1 MIPRETINQIIEA
14 AHIEDVVSEFVTL
27 KKRGS
32 NLIGVCPFHK
42 EKTPSFNVNPAR
54 NIFKCFGCGKA
65 GDSVRFIMEHEHYSY
80 PEALRYLAKKYGIK
94 IEEREQ
100 TPEELAAQN
109 ERERMFNIN
118 SFAQKYF
125 SDSMMNTDE
134 GQSVGL
140 AYFRERGFRDAIINR
155 FQLGYCPNNG
165 SAFTEFA
172 TKNGYDKDLLIKVG
186 LTGSYENR
194 LYDRYQGR
202 VIFPIHNLTGKV
214 IGFGGRIL
222 TSEKTKAKYVNSPES
237 EIYNKSQTLY
247 GIFFARNEISRLDN
261 CILVEGYADVLSMHQ
276 AGIENVVASSG
287 TSLTT
292 EQIRMISRYTKN
304 VTMLYDGDA
313 AGIHA
318 ALRGTNMILEEGMNV
333 RIVVLPPEHDP
344 DSFVQSNPIEYVT
357 KYLTDNAKDF
367 ISFKTN
373 LLLKDAKNDPIKK
386 AAVIKD
392 IVETISVIP
401 DPIYRAT
408 YIKECSRTLEV
419 AEQTLMNELNKIL
432 RAKYRK
438 QLGMDPSQDQSY
450 NSYESSQPYSSYPS
464 QQQPPVEQES
474 LPIGFYQE
482 QELVKLLLTHGSETL
497 DIEEKDE
504 NGELLRDEHN
514 KIVTYTTSIASL
526 IIDDLKNDG
535 LLFRDPTHKKV
546 FDAFDRGL
554 DTGVLPTTQEF
565 ISSEDD
571 EVAKLAADLLST
583 QYRLDDWKRHRIVV
597 KTESDVLKKTVIMS
611 ILRFKD
617 MVIDDR
623 RTTLVKELQATT
635 DPDEQLILLK
645 KKKHLDDIRNRIN
658 RDLGIVITK

>member
-1 MIPRETINQIIEA
+1 MIPRETINQIIETA
-14 AHIEDVVSEFVTL
+14 RIEDVVGEFVTL
-27 KKRGS
+27 RKRGS
-32 NLIGVCPFHK
+32 NLIGICPFHK

-65 GDSVRFIMEHEHYSY
+65 GDAVRFIMEHEHYSY

-100 TPEELAAQN
+100 SPEELAAQN

-118 SFAQKYF
+118 SFAQEYF
-125 SDSMMNTDE
+125 SNIMMTSDE

-140 AYFRERGFRDAIINR
+140 AYFHERGFRDAIINR
-155 FQLGYCPNNG
+155 FQLGYCPNSG
-165 SAFTEFA
+165 SAFTDYA
-172 TKNGYDKDLLIKVG
+172 IQHGYDKDLLIKVG

-194 LYDRYQGR
+194 TYDRYQGR

-222 TSEKTKAKYVNSPES
+222 TKEKTKAKYVNSPES

-304 VTMLYDGDA
+304 ITMLYDGDA

-333 RIVVLPPEHDP
+333 RIVVLPPEDDP
-344 DSFVQSNPIEYVT
+344 DSFVQNNPIEVVT
-357 KYLTDNAKDF
+357 KYLADNAKDF
-367 ISFKTN
+367 IGFKTN
-373 LLLKDAKNDPIKK
+373 LLLKDAQNDPIKR
-386 AAVIKD
+386 ASVIKD
-392 IVETISVIP
+392 IVETIAVIP

-408 YIKECSRTLEV
+408 YIKECSRTLEMP
-419 AEQTLMNELNKIL
+419 EQTLTNEVNKIL

-438 QLGMDPSQDQSY
+438 QLGLDPKQDSQLTYQEY
-450 NSYESSQPYSSYPS
+450 QTYQPQQQVEPESST
-464 QQQPPVEQES
+464 
-474 LPIGFYQE
+474 PIGFFQE
-482 QELVKLLLTHGSETL
+482 QELVKLLLSHGSENIEL
-497 DIEEKDE
+497 EEKDE
-504 NGELLRDEHN
+504 DGKVIN
-514 KIVTYTTSIASL
+514 TYITTIASA
-526 IIDDLKNDG
+526 IVDDLKNDG
-535 LLFRDPTHKKV
+535 LLFRDETHKKI

-554 DTGVLPTTQEF
+554 DTGILPTAHDFT
-565 ISSEDD
+565 SSENQD
-571 EVAKLAADLLST
+571 VAVLAADLLST
-583 QYRLDDWKRHRIVV
+583 QYKLDDWQRHRIVV
-597 KTESDVLKKTVIMS
+597 KTEDDVLKKTVLSS

-617 MVIDDR
+617 MVIEDR
-623 RTTLVKELQATT
+623 RAAVVKELQSCT
-635 DPDEQLILLK
+635 DPDDQLILLQK
-645 KKKHLDDIRNRIN
+645 KKKLDDIRLKIN
-658 RDLGIVITK
+658 HDLGIVITK

>member
-1 MIPRETINQIIEA
+1 MIPRETIAQILEA

-100 TPEELAAQN
+100 TPEEMAAQN

-125 SDSMMNTDE
+125 SETMLNTDE

-155 FQLGYCPNNG
+155 FQLGYCPNSGN
-165 SAFTEFA
+165 AFTEFA

-318 ALRGTNMILEEGMNV
+318 ALRGTNMVLEEGMNV

-344 DSFVQSNPIEYVT
+344 DSFVQQYPIEYVT
-357 KYLTDNAKDF
+357 KYLADNAKDF

-386 AAVIKD
+386 ASVIKD

-419 AEQTLMNELNKIL
+419 AEQTLMNELNKLL

-438 QLGMDPSQDQSY
+438 QLGLDSNQDSSY
-450 NSYESSQPYSSYPS
+450 QPYSSSSPYSSYES
-464 QQQPPVEQES
+464 QSQVEPQS
-474 LPIGFYQE
+474 STPLGFYQE

-497 DIEEKDE
+497 DIEGKDDDG
-504 NGELLRDEHN
+504 NDV
-514 KIVTYTTSIASL
+514 IYTTTIASL
-526 IIDDLKNDG
+526 IVDDLKNDG

-546 FDAFDRGL
+546 FDAFDHGL
-554 DTGVLPTTQEF
+554 DTGILPTTQEF

-571 EVAKLAADLLST
+571 DVARLAADLLST
-583 QYRLDDWKRHRIVV
+583 QYRLDDWHRHRIVV
-597 KTESDVLKKTVIMS
+597 KTESDVLKKTVLMS
-611 ILRFKD
+611 ILRYKD
-617 MVIDDR
+617 MVIEDR
-623 RTTLVKELQATT
+623 RTAIVKELQSCT
-635 DPDEQLILLK
+635 DPDDQLILLK
-645 KKKHLDDIRNRIN
+645 KKKHLDDIRHRIN

>member
-1 MIPRETINQIIEA
+1 MIPRETINQIMETA
-14 AHIEDVVSEFVTL
+14 RIEDVVSEFVTL

-65 GDSVRFIMEHEHYSY
+65 GDSVRFIMEHEHYSFQ
-80 PEALRYLAKKYGIK
+80 EALRYLAKKYGIK

-125 SDSMMNTDE
+125 SDTMMGTDE

-140 AYFRERGFRDAIINR
+140 AYFHERGFRDAIINK
-155 FQLGYCPNNG
+155 FQLGYCPNSG
-165 SAFTEFA
+165 HAFTEFA
-172 TKNGYDKDLLIKVG
+172 TKNGYDKDLLVKVG
-186 LTGSYENR
+186 LTGSYEDR

-333 RIVVLPPEHDP
+333 RIVVLPPEDDP
-344 DSFVQSNPIEYVT
+344 DSFVQNNPIEVVT
-357 KYLTDNAKDF
+357 KYLEDNAKDF
-367 ISFKTN
+367 IGFKTN
-373 LLLKDAKNDPIKK
+373 LLLKDAQNDPIKR
-386 AAVIKD
+386 ATVIKD

-408 YIKECSRTLEV
+408 YIKECSRTLEMP
-419 AEQTLMNELNKIL
+419 EQTLTNEVNKIL

-438 QLGMDPSQDQSY
+438 QLGLDPKQDAQLSY
-450 NSYESSQPYSSYPS
+450 QEYQTYQP
-464 QQQPPVEQES
+464 QQQQIEPKETTPV
-474 LPIGFYQE
+474 GFFQE
-482 QELVKLLLTHGSETL
+482 QELVKLLLTHGGET
-497 DIEEKDE
+497 IEMDGY
-504 NGELLRDEHN
+504 N
-514 KIVTYTTSIASL
+514 TPIASL

-535 LLFRDPTHKKV
+535 LLFRDPTHKKI

-554 DTGVLPTTQEF
+554 DTGTLPTAQDFT
-565 ISSEDD
+565 SSEDED
-571 EVAKLAADLLST
+571 VAVLAANLLSS
-583 QYRLDDWKRHRIVV
+583 QYKLDDWKRHRIVV
-597 KTESDVLKKTVIMS
+597 KTEDDVLKKTVIMS

-617 MVIDDR
+617 MVIEDR
-623 RTTLVKELQATT
+623 RTAVVKELQETS
-635 DPDEQLILLK
+635 DPDDQLILLQK
-645 KKKHLDDIRNRIN
+645 KKKLDDIRTRIN

>member
-1 MIPRETINQIIEA
+1 MIPRETINQIIETA
-14 AHIEDVVSEFVTL
+14 RIEDVVGEFVTL
-27 KKRGS
+27 RKRGS
-32 NLIGVCPFHK
+32 NLIGICPFHK

-118 SFAQKYF
+118 SFAQNYF
-125 SDSMMNTDE
+125 SNIMMTSDE

-140 AYFRERGFRDAIINR
+140 AYFHQRGFRDAIINR
-155 FQLGYCPNNG
+155 FQLGYCPNSG
-165 SAFTEFA
+165 SAFTDFA

-186 LTGSYENR
+186 LTGNYENR

-333 RIVVLPPEHDP
+333 RIVVLPPDDDP
-344 DSFVQSNPIEYVT
+344 DSFVQNNPIEYVT
-357 KYLTDNAKDF
+357 QYLTDNAKDF
-367 ISFKTN
+367 IGFKTN
-373 LLLKDAKNDPIKK
+373 LLLKDAKNDPIKR
-386 AAVIKD
+386 ATVIKD
-392 IVETISVIP
+392 IVETIAVIP
-401 DPIYRAT
+401 DQIYRAT
-408 YIKECSRTLEV
+408 YIKECSRTLEMP
-419 AEQTLMNELNKIL
+419 EQTLTNEVNKIL

-438 QLGMDPSQDQSY
+438 QLGLDSSQSSYLTYESYQSY
-450 NSYESSQPYSSYPS
+450 QP
-464 QQQPPVEQES
+464 QQQPEQSSTPV
-474 LPIGFYQE
+474 GFFQE
-482 QELVKLLLTHGSETL
+482 QELVKLLLSHGSETI
-497 DIEEKDE
+497 DIEDKDE
-504 NGELLRDEHN
+504 NDN
-514 KIVTYTTSIASL
+514 DVVYTTTVASA
-526 IIDDLKNDG
+526 IVDDLKNDN
-535 LLFRDPTHKKV
+535 LLFRDPTHKKI

-554 DTGVLPTTQEF
+554 DNGTLPTVQDF
-565 ISSEDD
+565 ISSEDED
-571 EVAKLAADLLST
+571 VAVLAANLLST
-583 QYRLDDWKRHRIVV
+583 QYKLDDWRRHRIVV
-597 KTESDVLKKTVIMS
+597 KTEDDVLKQTVHMS

-617 MVIDDR
+617 MVIEDR
-623 RTTLVKELQATT
+623 RTALVKELQSCNN
-635 DPDEQLILLK
+635 PDEQLVLLQK
-645 KKKHLDDIRNRIN
+645 KKKLDDLRTRIN

>member
-1 MIPRETINQIIEA
+1 MIPRETINQIMETA
-14 AHIEDVVSEFVTL
+14 RIEDVVSEFVTL

-65 GDSVRFIMEHEHYSY
+65 GDSVRFIMEHEHYSFQ
-80 PEALRYLAKKYGIK
+80 EALRYLAKKYGIK

-100 TPEELAAQN
+100 TPEELMAQN

-125 SDSMMNTDE
+125 SDTMMTSDE

-140 AYFRERGFRDAIINR
+140 AYFHERGFRDAIINK
-155 FQLGYCPNNG
+155 FQLGYCPNSG
-165 SAFTEFA
+165 HAFTEFA

-186 LTGSYENR
+186 LSGSYENR

-222 TSEKTKAKYVNSPES
+222 TKEKTKAKYVNSPES

-333 RIVVLPPEHDP
+333 RIVVLPPEDDP
-344 DSFVQSNPIEYVT
+344 DSFVQNNPIEVVT
-357 KYLTDNAKDF
+357 KYLEDNARDF
-367 ISFKTN
+367 IGFKTN
-373 LLLKDAKNDPIKK
+373 LLLKDAQNDPIKR
-386 AAVIKD
+386 ATVIKD
-392 IVETISVIP
+392 IVETIAVIP
-401 DPIYRAT
+401 DPIYRAS
-408 YIKECSRTLEV
+408 YIKECSRTLEM
-419 AEQTLMNELNKIL
+419 AEQTLTNEVNKIL

-438 QLGMDPSQDQSY
+438 QLGLNPKQDSQLSY
-450 NSYESSQPYSSYPS
+450 QEYKTYESSQTSPSYQS
-464 QQQPPVEQES
+464 QPQAENQT
-474 LPIGFYQE
+474 PIGFFQE
-482 QELVKLLLTHGSETL
+482 QELVKLLLTHGTETI
-497 DIEEKDE
+497 DIEGKDE
-504 NGELLRDEHN
+504 DDND
-514 KIVTYTTSIASL
+514 IVYTSTIASL

-535 LLFRDPTHKKV
+535 LLFRDPVHKKI
-546 FDAFDRGL
+546 FNAYDRGL
-554 DTGVLPTTQEF
+554 DTGQIPTAQDFT
-565 ISSEDD
+565 SSEDQD
-571 EVAKLAADLLST
+571 VAVLAANLLST
-583 QYRLDDWKRHRIVV
+583 QYKLDDWRRHRIVV
-597 KTESDVLKKTVIMS
+597 KTEDEVLKKTVLTS
-611 ILRFKD
+611 ILRYKD
-617 MVIDDR
+617 MVIEDR
-623 RTTLVKELQATT
+623 RASIVKDLQSTT
-635 DPDEQLILLK
+635 DPDDQLILLQK
-645 KKKHLDDIRNRIN
+645 KKKLDEIRTRIN

>member
-1 MIPRETINQIIEA
+1 MIPRETINQIIETA
-14 AHIEDVVSEFVTL
+14 RIEDVVGEFVTL
-27 KKRGS
+27 RKRGS
-32 NLIGVCPFHK
+32 NLWGVCPFHK
-42 EKTPSFNVNPAR
+42 EKTPSFSVNPAR

-65 GDSVRFIMEHEHYSY
+65 GNSVHFIMEHEHYSY
-80 PEALRYLAKKYGIK
+80 PEALRFLAKKYGIK

-118 SFAQKYF
+118 SFAQEYF
-125 SDSMMNTDE
+125 SNIMMTSDE

-140 AYFRERGFRDAIINR
+140 AYFHERGFRDAIINR
-155 FQLGYCPNNG
+155 FQLGYCPNSG
-165 SAFTEFA
+165 SAFTDYA
-172 TKNGYDKDLLIKVG
+172 TQHGYDKDLLIKVG

-194 LYDRYQGR
+194 IYDRYQGR

-222 TSEKTKAKYVNSPES
+222 TKEKTKAKYVNSPES

-304 VTMLYDGDA
+304 ITMLYDGDA

-333 RIVVLPPEHDP
+333 RIVVLPPEDDP
-344 DSFVQSNPIEYVT
+344 DSFVQNNPIEVVT
-357 KYLTDNAKDF
+357 KYLADNAKDF
-367 ISFKTN
+367 IGFKTN
-373 LLLKDAKNDPIKK
+373 LLLKDAQNDPIKR
-386 AAVIKD
+386 ASVIKD
-392 IVETISVIP
+392 IVETIAVIP

-408 YIKECSRTLEV
+408 YIKECSRTLEMP
-419 AEQTLMNELNKIL
+419 EQTLTNEVNKIL

-438 QLGMDPSQDQSY
+438 QLGLDPKQDSQLTYQEY
-450 NSYESSQPYSSYPS
+450 QTYQP
-464 QQQPPVEQES
+464 QQQVEPEPS
-474 LPIGFYQE
+474 TPIGFFQE
-482 QELVKLLLTHGSETL
+482 QELVKLLLSHGSENIEL
-497 DIEEKDE
+497 EEKDE
-504 NGELLRDEHN
+504 DGKVIN
-514 KIVTYTTSIASL
+514 TYITTIASA
-526 IIDDLKNDG
+526 IVDDLKNDG
-535 LLFRDPTHKKV
+535 LLFRDETHKKI

-554 DTGVLPTTQEF
+554 DTGILPTAHDFT
-565 ISSEDD
+565 SSEDQD
-571 EVAKLAADLLST
+571 VAVLAADLLST
-583 QYRLDDWKRHRIVV
+583 QYKLDDWQRHRIVV
-597 KTESDVLKKTVIMS
+597 KTEDDVLKKTVLSS

-617 MVIDDR
+617 MVIEDR
-623 RTTLVKELQATT
+623 RATVVKELQSCT
-635 DPDEQLILLK
+635 DPDDQLILLQK
-645 KKKHLDDIRNRIN
+645 KKKLDDIRLKIN
-658 RDLGIVITK
+658 HDLGIVITK

>member
-1 MIPRETINQIIEA
+1 MIPRETINQIIETA
-14 AHIEDVVSEFVTL
+14 RIEDVVGEFVTL
-27 KKRGS
+27 RKRGS
-32 NLIGVCPFHK
+32 NLIGICPFHK

-65 GDSVRFIMEHEHYSY
+65 GDAVRFIMEHEHYSY

-100 TPEELAAQN
+100 SPEELAAQN

-118 SFAQKYF
+118 SFAQEYF
-125 SDSMMNTDE
+125 SNIMMTSDE

-140 AYFRERGFRDAIINR
+140 AYFHERGFRDAIINR
-155 FQLGYCPNNG
+155 FQLGYCPNSG
-165 SAFTEFA
+165 SAFTDYA
-172 TKNGYDKDLLIKVG
+172 TQHGYDKDLLIKVG

-194 LYDRYQGR
+194 IYDRYQGR

-222 TSEKTKAKYVNSPES
+222 TKEKTKAKYVNSPES

-304 VTMLYDGDA
+304 ITMLYDGDA

-333 RIVVLPPEHDP
+333 RIVVLPPEDDP
-344 DSFVQSNPIEYVT
+344 DSFVQNNPIEVVT
-357 KYLTDNAKDF
+357 KYLADNAKDF
-367 ISFKTN
+367 IGFKTN
-373 LLLKDAKNDPIKK
+373 LLLKDAQNDPIKR
-386 AAVIKD
+386 ASVIKD
-392 IVETISVIP
+392 IVETIAVIP

-408 YIKECSRTLEV
+408 YIKECSRTLEMP
-419 AEQTLMNELNKIL
+419 EQTLTNEVNKIL

-438 QLGMDPSQDQSY
+438 QLGLDPKQDSQLTYQEY
-450 NSYESSQPYSSYPS
+450 QTYQPQQQVEPESST
-464 QQQPPVEQES
+464 
-474 LPIGFYQE
+474 PIGFFQE
-482 QELVKLLLTHGSETL
+482 QELVKLLLSHGSENIEL
-497 DIEEKDE
+497 EEKDE
-504 NGELLRDEHN
+504 DGKVIN
-514 KIVTYTTSIASL
+514 TYITTIASA
-526 IIDDLKNDG
+526 IVDDLKNDG
-535 LLFRDPTHKKV
+535 LLFRDETHKKI

-554 DTGVLPTTQEF
+554 DTGILPTAHDFT
-565 ISSEDD
+565 SSEDQD
-571 EVAKLAADLLST
+571 VAVLAADLLST
-583 QYRLDDWKRHRIVV
+583 QYKLDDWQRHRIVV
-597 KTESDVLKKTVIMS
+597 KTEDDVLKKTVLSS

-617 MVIDDR
+617 MVIEDR
-623 RTTLVKELQATT
+623 RAAVVKELQSCT
-635 DPDEQLILLK
+635 DPDDQLILLQK
-645 KKKHLDDIRNRIN
+645 KKKLDDIRLKIN
-658 RDLGIVITK
+658 HDLGIVITK

>member
-1 MIPRETINQIIEA
+1 MIPRETINQIMETA
-14 AHIEDVVSEFVTL
+14 RIEDVVSEFVTL

-65 GDSVRFIMEHEHYSY
+65 GDSVRFIMEHEHYSFQ
-80 PEALRYLAKKYGIK
+80 EALRYLAKKYGIK

-125 SDSMMNTDE
+125 SDTMMNTDE

-140 AYFRERGFRDAIINR
+140 AYFHERGFRDAIINK
-155 FQLGYCPNNG
+155 FQLGYCPNSG
-165 SAFTEFA
+165 HAFTDFA
-172 TKNGYDKDLLIKVG
+172 TKNGYDKDLLVKVG
-186 LTGSYENR
+186 LSGSYEDR
-194 LYDRYQGR
+194 TYDRYQGR

-304 VTMLYDGDA
+304 ITMLYDGDA

-333 RIVVLPPEHDP
+333 RIVVLPPEDDP
-344 DSFVQSNPIEYVT
+344 DSFVQNNPIEVVT
-357 KYLTDNAKDF
+357 KYLEDNAKDF
-367 ISFKTN
+367 IGFKTN
-373 LLLKDAKNDPIKK
+373 LLLKDAQNDPIKR
-386 AAVIKD
+386 ASVIKD
-392 IVETISVIP
+392 IVETIAVIP
-401 DPIYRAT
+401 DQIYRAT
-408 YIKECSRTLEV
+408 YIKECSRTLEMP
-419 AEQTLMNELNKIL
+419 EQTLTNEVNKIL

-438 QLGMDPSQDQSY
+438 QLGLDPKQDQQLSY
-450 NSYESSQPYSSYPS
+450 QEYQTYQP
-464 QQQPPVEQES
+464 QQQPVEPKDTT
-474 LPIGFYQE
+474 PIGFFQE
-482 QELVKLLLTHGSETL
+482 QELVKLLLVHGSETL
-497 DIEEKDE
+497 DIEGKDE
-504 NGELLRDEHN
+504 NDN
-514 KIVTYTTSIASL
+514 DVIYTTTIASL
-526 IIDDLKNDG
+526 IVDDLKNDG
-535 LLFRDPTHKKV
+535 LLFKDETHRKI

-554 DTGVLPTTQEF
+554 DTGTLPTAQDFT
-565 ISSEDD
+565 SSEDQD
-571 EVAKLAADLLST
+571 VAVLAANLLST
-583 QYRLDDWKRHRIVV
+583 QYKLDDWKRHRIVV
-597 KTESDVLKKTVIMS
+597 KTEEDVLKKAVFNS
-611 ILRFKD
+611 VLRYKD
-617 MVIDDR
+617 MVIEDR
-623 RTTLVKELQATT
+623 RATLVKEMQSCTSL
-635 DPDEQLILLK
+635 DDQLILLQK
-645 KKKHLDDIRNRIN
+645 KKKLDDIRTRIN

>member
-1 MIPRETINQIIEA
+1 MIPRETINQIMETA
-14 AHIEDVVSEFVTL
+14 RIEDVVSEFVTL

-65 GDSVRFIMEHEHYSY
+65 GDSVRFIMEHEHYSFQ
-80 PEALRYLAKKYGIK
+80 EALRYLAKKYGIK

-118 SFAQKYF
+118 SFAQNYF
-125 SDSMMNTDE
+125 SNIMMTSDE

-140 AYFRERGFRDAIINR
+140 AYFHERGFRDAIINK
-155 FQLGYCPNNG
+155 FQLGYCPNSG
-165 SAFTEFA
+165 SAFTEYA
-172 TKNGYDKDLLIKVG
+172 IKNGYDKDLLIKVG

-247 GIFFARNEISRLDN
+247 GIYFARNEISRLDN

-304 VTMLYDGDA
+304 ITMLYDGDA

-333 RIVVLPPEHDP
+333 RIVVLPPEDDP
-344 DSFVQSNPIEYVT
+344 DSFVQNNPIEVVT
-357 KYLTDNAKDF
+357 KYLSDNARDF
-367 ISFKTN
+367 IGFKTN
-373 LLLKDAKNDPIKK
+373 LLLKDAKNDPIKR
-386 AAVIKD
+386 ATVIKD
-392 IVETISVIP
+392 IVETIAVIP
-401 DPIYRAT
+401 DPIYRAS
-408 YIKECSRTLEV
+408 YIKECSRTLEM
-419 AEQTLMNELNKIL
+419 AEQTLTNEVNKIL

-438 QLGMDPSQDQSY
+438 QLGLDPKQDSQLSY
-450 NSYESSQPYSSYPS
+450 QDYQTYQP
-464 QQQPPVEQES
+464 QQQQVEPKDTT
-474 LPIGFYQE
+474 PIGFFQE
-482 QELVKLLLTHGSETL
+482 QELVKLLLSHGSEIL
-497 DIEEKDE
+497 EIEGKDDDD
-504 NGELLRDEHN
+504 ND
-514 KIVTYTTSIASL
+514 VTYNVTVASL
-526 IIDDLKNDG
+526 IVDDLKNDG
-535 LLFRDPTHKKV
+535 LLFRDETHKKI

-554 DTGVLPTTQEF
+554 DTNNLPTAQDFT
-565 ISSEDD
+565 SSEDQD
-571 EVAKLAADLLST
+571 VAVLAANLLST
-583 QYRLDDWKRHRIVV
+583 QYKLDDWQRHRIVV
-597 KTESDVLKKTVIMS
+597 KTENDVLKKTVLTS

-617 MVIDDR
+617 MVIEDR
-623 RTTLVKELQATT
+623 RSAITKELMETT
-635 DPDEQLILLK
+635 DPDDQLILLK
-645 KKKHLDDIRNRIN
+645 KKKNLDDLRTRIN
-658 RDLGIVITK
+658 HDLGIVITK